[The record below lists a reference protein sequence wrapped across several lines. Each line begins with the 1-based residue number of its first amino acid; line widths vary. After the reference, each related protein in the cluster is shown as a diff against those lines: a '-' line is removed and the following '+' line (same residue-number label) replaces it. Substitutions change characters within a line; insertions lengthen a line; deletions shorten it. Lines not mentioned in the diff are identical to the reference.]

1 MLLPNQQDAIHRAW
15 LYRLLM
21 HIYDDP
27 ALASTLYFKGGTCAA
42 MLGYLDRFSVD
53 LDFDYAGKPEET
65 EEIRK
70 KMEKIFADLGL
81 EIKDK
86 SRKIPQYF
94 LRYPARKDERNTLKI
109 DVTFPVPK
117 ANKYQTVRF
126 PEIDR
131 IITCQTPETMFANK
145 LVALIE
151 RWEKNEAIAGRD
163 VYDIHHFFLQGFRFE
178 NEVIEERRKQKA
190 EKFFAEMIDFVQ
202 KRIND
207 TIISQDL
214 NVLLPY
220 DKFRKIRKTLK
231 QEVLIFLNDE
241 LEKMKMAFH
250 NSGE

>member
-1 MLLPNQQDAIHRAW
+1 MILPNQQDTIHKAW

-21 HIYDDP
+21 NIYDDP
-27 ALASTLYFKGGTCAA
+27 ALADVLYFKGGTCAA

-53 LDFDYAGKPEET
+53 LDFDYAGKPQEMEET
-65 EEIRK
+65 RK

-94 LRYPARKDERNTLKI
+94 LRYPARKDERNTIKI
-109 DVTFPVPK
+109 DVTFPAPK
-117 ANKYQTVRF
+117 TNKYQTVRF

-151 RWEKNEAIAGRD
+151 RWEKSKAIAGRD
-163 VYDIHHFFLQGFRFE
+163 VYDIHHFFLQGFRYE
-178 NEVIEERRKQKA
+178 KRVIEERRKQKV
-190 EKFFAEMIDFVQ
+190 EKFFAELIDFVQ

-241 LEKMKMAFH
+241 LEKMKIAKK
-250 NSGE
+250 